1 MYVDTV
7 RGLSGLSTNSGT
19 GEPPRQEK
27 DGDPWKRVNKYS
39 NLNVFGCLHLFLMVV
54 LDVGAFVEPLRS
66 LDVFFAQRKRGATD
80 VETVGITRG
89 KWDLNTR
96 TCDRHSGRF
105 GRYLG
110 WEPSLP
116 WMMDATTTPW
126 FLGRIE

>member
-27 DGDPWKRVNKYS
+27 DGWKRVNKYT
-39 NLNVFGCLHLFLMVV
+39 NLNVFGCLHLFLMAV

-66 LDVFFAQRKRGATD
+66 LDVVFSQRRCGAAD

-110 WEPSLP
+110 RGQNLH
-116 WMMDATTTPW
+116 WMMDAKTIPW
-126 FLGRIE
+126 FSERGE